1 MSATQNQ
8 ATGVGMPPISVV
20 ITVRNEASNI
30 ARVVDGLMA
39 QRYAPAEIIIVD
51 GVSTDGTLEILERFE
66 TQGHIHLISQPCN
79 IAQGRNIGI
88 ARACQDHIAV
98 TDAGCEIDPD
108 WLRELG
114 NCFATN
120 PGIDVVAGN
129 YKFDIQTPFEEAVVL
144 ATDHP
149 DRETSDQA
157 RYFPSSRSIAFKK
170 AAWGAVKGYP
180 EWLYAAEDTL
190 FNIRLRELGFKF
202 VFCQNAIV
210 RWRPR
215 ASVRAMMRQFFNY
228 ARGNGRVGIGTSGYL
243 TNLQNHGLSLIL
255 LTLGI
260 WQWPFALAGLGVL
273 ALHIRRHLW
282 PQACIAAT
290 RSRYPGM
297 RWRVVGIMEL
307 VRLVGMAGFLAG
319 CYDRWRDPRFV
330 QAQIDWMNVASLHDE
345 PPSNERTDN

>member
-88 ARACQDHIAV
+88 SRACQDHIAV

-144 ATDHP
+144 ATIRTARLAIRHA
-149 DRETSDQA
+149 TSPPA
-157 RYFPSSRSIAFKK
+157 GRSLSR
-170 AAWGAVKGYP
+170 
-180 EWLYAAEDTL
+180 
-190 FNIRLRELGFKF
+190 
-202 VFCQNAIV
+202 
-210 RWRPR
+210 
-215 ASVRAMMRQFFNY
+215 RQ
-228 ARGNGRVGIGTSGYL
+228 
-243 TNLQNHGLSLIL
+243 
-255 LTLGI
+255 
-260 WQWPFALAGLGVL
+260 
-273 ALHIRRHLW
+273 
-282 PQACIAAT
+282 
-290 RSRYPGM
+290 PG
-297 RWRVVGIMEL
+297 
-307 VRLVGMAGFLAG
+307 
-319 CYDRWRDPRFV
+319 
-330 QAQIDWMNVASLHDE
+330 
-345 PPSNERTDN
+345 ER